1 MASKTSRLPKVKTK
15 CPHCGRRMKIR
26 AGRPYEYRNGRKDLC
41 VECPSCGTKAWLN
54 PKGAILMVKFGR
66 RVAVRIVRRKGSKSS
81 KKKTSRKTS
90 KKVSKKLVAAR
101 KRVSKAETALKKAK
115 NRAKRLVASRKTE
128 AGKKSARKT
137 SARSVAFFEKRLDKA
152 KSAASKLQ
160 APPRKSKR
168 SSSRLRRATA
178 SEATKIDA
186 KTRLERKE
194 LDKEELAK
202 ERAWVKAFRAAMY
215 PSPQQKRAKARARA
229 RRLRLREEEAWKKG
243 TWPRGA
249 DGWALGMTYY

>member
-1 MASKTSRLPKVKTK
+1 MAAKTSNLPKVKTK

-66 RVAVRIVRRKGSKSS
+66 RVSVRIVRRKGSKSS
-81 KKKTSRKTS
+81 KK
-90 KKVSKKLVAAR
+90 VSKGLVAAR

-137 SARSVAFFEKRLDKA
+137 SKKRVAFFEKRLDKA

-160 APPRKSKR
+160 APPRKAKRR
-168 SSSRLRRATA
+168 SSRSRRATA
-178 SEATKIDA
+178 SGATKTNA
-186 KTRLERKE
+186 KTRLDRK
-194 LDKEELAK
+194 ELAK
-202 ERAWVKAFRAAMY
+202 ERAWAKAFHAAMH

-229 RRLRLREEEAWKKG
+229 RRLRLREEEAWKRAPG
-243 TWPRGA
+243 QEARTGGPSA
-249 DGWALGMTYY
+249 